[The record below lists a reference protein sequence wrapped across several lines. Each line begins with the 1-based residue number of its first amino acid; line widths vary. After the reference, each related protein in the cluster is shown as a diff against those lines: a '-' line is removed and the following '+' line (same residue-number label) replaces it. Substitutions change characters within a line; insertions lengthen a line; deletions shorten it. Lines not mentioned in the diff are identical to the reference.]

1 MAFSTHEQQHQL
13 LSNLH
18 GGATSAPPPTPS
30 NNTSNLLSSS
40 DAADALS
47 RLLHRLPPNLS
58 LPNRRSPSSSTSPP
72 SLSFSSLTPNE
83 LLSSVSKSGFVQLTD
98 HSVSSKLANSAES
111 ESLKLFDLS
120 RDQKESFFP
129 QNWPLGYEGG
139 DNDDDDGITESFRL
153 ALSCSTVSD
162 ELKLDSLNEFARAL
176 EKVGLN
182 IIDVLTKGLGVVN
195 PVEEDPTRFSSIM
208 WISECLAGNKP
219 GSRSGFYPFIIGLQY
234 QIRCQKHSL
243 LSDSSGWISV
253 LPHVDS
259 ILVTVGDIA
268 QVWSNGKL
276 KKVRGRPMATL
287 GDENDSRCITMSLLI
302 TLPTESNVAPLLPI
316 GIKDKVEDADEE
328 ESDIGGEVQKKVFNN
343 IDFEDYAWRV
353 YHECLLFKDPLDRY
367 RVTQ

>member
-30 NNTSNLLSSS
+30 NNTNNLLSSP

-58 LPNRRSPSSSTSPP
+58 LPNRRSSSSATSPP

-83 LLSSVSKSGFVQLTD
+83 LLSSVSKLGFIQLND
-98 HSVSSKLANSAES
+98 HSVSSELAKSAES

-120 RDQKESFFP
+120 RDQKELFFP

-139 DNDDDDGITESFRL
+139 ANDDGDGISESFRL
-153 ALSCSTVSD
+153 DLPCSTESND
-162 ELKLDSLNEFARAL
+162 LKLDSVNEFARAL

-195 PVEEDPTRFSSIM
+195 PVEEDRTRFSSIM
-208 WISECLAGNKP
+208 WISEGNKP
-219 GSRSGFYPFIIGLQY
+219 GSASGFYPFIIGLQY

-243 LSDSSGWISV
+243 LSDSSGWVSV

-276 KKVRGRPMATL
+276 KKVRGRPVATL

-316 GIKDKVEDADEE
+316 GFKDKVEDDEE
-328 ESDIGGEVQKKVFNN
+328 EEESNIVGEVQKRVFNS

-353 YHECLLFKDPLDRY
+353 YHENLLFKDPLDRY